1 MSECV
6 VSDQKSRRSENPTQ
20 LRTQAAQKPG
30 NTYTIATCGT
40 VDLNL
45 ASIRGK
51 ALGGVLR
58 CDTALEGKASG
69 GDVVLSQAELL
80 EGGASGDLDLGG
92 DDVDAGDFL
101 GDGVL
106 DLAVILLVIV
116 HPRG

>member
-1 MSECV
+1 M
-6 VSDQKSRRSENPTQ
+6 
-20 LRTQAAQKPG
+20 
-30 NTYTIATCGT
+30 
-40 VDLNL
+40 
-45 ASIRGK
+45 
-51 ALGGVLR
+51 
-58 CDTALEGKASG
+58 
-69 GDVVLSQAELL
+69 VLSQAELL